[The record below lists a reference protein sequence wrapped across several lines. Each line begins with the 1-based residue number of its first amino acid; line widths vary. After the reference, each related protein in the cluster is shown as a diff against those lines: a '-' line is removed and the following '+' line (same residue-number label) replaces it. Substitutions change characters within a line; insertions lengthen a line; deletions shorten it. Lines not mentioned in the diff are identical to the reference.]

1 MCAHE
6 HCWDEQVATE
16 NGDHAVKMKRTQ
28 EKVRWYIGKRHKR
41 EEKGQGD
48 KGHKEKKVKK

>member
-1 MCAHE
+1 MCGHE

-16 NGDHAVKMKRTQ
+16 NGDHAVKMKRRRQ

-48 KGHKEKKVKK
+48 KGHKTSR